1 MKFTEKKSLK
11 EDTIVI
17 KIIDEIK
24 KSLIKEELL
33 PGDKLLSEELMCK
46 KFSVSRVSVR
56 EAMKILSA
64 LGVVTIKRG
73 NGTYISQKVTTSTFN
88 SLIFHLILQKKSSVE
103 LEELRVMLEIGIIEI
118 AMKKITP
125 EDIRKIDESIQN
137 FEKEYS
143 QEIIDVEKLSNCD
156 LDFHLKIAKSTHN
169 PLIIEIA
176 KVIFQLYIA
185 SFSKILFKRTSVKE
199 SIKAHKMILEEIKSG
214 DVEKT
219 KEIIRMAAK
228 KWHEMLL
235 NSE

>member
-1 MKFTEKKSLK
+1 MKFAEKKNFK
-11 EDTIVI
+11 ENSIAN
-17 KIIDEIK
+17 KIIDEIR

-33 PGDKLLSEELMCK
+33 PGDKLPSEELLCK
-46 KFSVSRVSVR
+46 KFSVSRISVR
-56 EAMKILSA
+56 EAIKMLSV

-73 NGTYISQKVTTSTFN
+73 NGTYISQGVSTSAFN
-88 SLIFHLILQKKSSVE
+88 SLIFRLILQKKSSVE
-103 LEELRVMLEIGIIEI
+103 LAELRTMLEIGIIEI

-143 QEIIDVEKLSNCD
+143 KEVIDIEKLSNCD
-156 LDFHLKIAKSTHN
+156 LDFHLLIAKSTQN

-176 KVIFQLYIA
+176 EVIFQLYIA
-185 SFSKILFKRTSVKE
+185 SFNKILFKRASVEE
-199 SIKAHKMILEEIKSG
+199 SIKTHRMVLEGIKSG

-219 KEIIRMAAK
+219 KEIIRMSAK
-228 KWHEMLL
+228 RWYEMLL